1 MFSNSFDGLH
11 TNVFSLIAISTLQL
25 GYASLI
31 NEADWITVGKDI

>member
-11 TNVFSLIAISTLQL
+11 TDVFSLIAISTLQL